1 MSEREKY
8 GKYRINKKNKK
19 MEMKEAQR
27 KKLMSQDN
35 EKLLNN
41 LTEGMFEKNNFETND
56 DEKKNSLQTKNNEK
70 KNSLQ
75 TKNNEKNNS
84 IQTNKNNNIIIEE
97 EYDEFNDQYFEQEY
111 IK

>member
-41 LTEGMFEKNNFETND
+41 LTEGMFEKNSFETND
-56 DEKKNSLQTKNNEK
+56 DEKKNSLQI
-70 KNSLQ
+70 
-75 TKNNEKNNS
+75 KNNEKNNS